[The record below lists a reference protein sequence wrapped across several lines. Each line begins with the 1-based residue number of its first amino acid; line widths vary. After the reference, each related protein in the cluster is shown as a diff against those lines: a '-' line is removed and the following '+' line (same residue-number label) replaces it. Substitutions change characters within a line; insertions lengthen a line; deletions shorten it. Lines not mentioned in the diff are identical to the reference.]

1 MMSIGSGRLFVS
13 CATWREER
21 RERKSSGKDLFEV
34 RPAFRVAKKVGK
46 RLGAGEIL

>member
-1 MMSIGSGRLFVS
+1 MTSIGSGRLFVS
-13 CATWREER
+13 CATGWEER

-34 RPAFRVAKKVGK
+34 RPDFRVAQKMGK